1 MVLNHS
7 PESCLHQVWK
17 SKPALCGFCDS
28 HKNFAK
34 SGVLLHDE
42 SRWSTLFSHVL
53 WNGHTTHVAHV
64 ALDMQVE
71 HLWTSM
77 NIYELPCSFYAVDT
91 SGSELSSRQVEA
103 HPHRPAL
110 KPGTM
115 RSCNGRS
122 VVFRMRVENPN
133 PTKQK
138 WSSQI
143 KSDQVS
149 TQCNSLHAVPNC
161 TLFFMSSTNALS
173 ANYISDFMSLK

>member
-77 NIYELPCSFYAVDT
+77 NFHVLSMLWTLLDRNCQVVKSRHIHIAPLWNLAQCAAATGDPLF
-91 SGSELSSRQVEA
+91 SGCALRTRIQQNKNDQV
-103 HPHRPAL
+103 R
-110 KPGTM
+110 
-115 RSCNGRS
+115 
-122 VVFRMRVENPN
+122 
-133 PTKQK
+133 
-138 WSSQI
+138 SSQI
-143 KSDQVS
+143 KSQ
-149 TQCNSLHAVPNC
+149 L
-161 TLFFMSSTNALS
+161 NAIPCMLYQTALYFS
-173 ANYISDFMSLK
+173 CHQQML

>member
-7 PESCLHQVWK
+7 SESCLHQVWK

-64 ALDMQVE
+64 ALDMLKSNIYE

-77 NIYELPCSFYAVDT
+77 NFHV
-91 SGSELSSRQVEA
+91 LSMLWTLLDRNCQVVKSRHIHIAPLWNLAQCGA
-103 HPHRPAL
+103 ATGDPAREGCAL
-110 KPGTM
+110 RT
-115 RSCNGRS
+115 
-122 VVFRMRVENPN
+122 
-133 PTKQK
+133 
-138 WSSQI
+138 
-143 KSDQVS
+143 DQVS

-161 TLFFMSSTNALS
+161 TFFFMSSTNALS
-173 ANYISDFMSLK
+173 ANKKFLTLWV